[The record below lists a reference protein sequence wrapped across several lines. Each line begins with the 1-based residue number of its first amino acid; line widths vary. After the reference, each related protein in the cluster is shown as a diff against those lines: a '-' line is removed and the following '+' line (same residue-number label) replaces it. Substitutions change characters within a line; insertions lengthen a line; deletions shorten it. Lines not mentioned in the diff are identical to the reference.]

1 MVEVFT
7 EASLKAWFR
16 ENVPQ
21 EFHACEADFISAMV
35 QPSAGPGGNQEKKI
49 GRSRDWLYDT
59 YPAAQVT
66 VGSHNIRLEELT
78 LGLIKT
84 ALCGGLAELL
94 IGNPVPVPTV
104 VASLCWFAK
113 DAGMYCSSLSAEEQ
127 SFYHFLVT
135 NFYSYSDRLNE
146 LFYPPAGSGFSLREA
161 LDRYV
166 AACLEK
172 DLSADPAGLREA
184 AEKAAQLLQKKDILC
199 EKENGSWRI
208 SF

>member
-84 ALCGGLAELL
+84 RCL
-94 IGNPVPVPTV
+94 
-104 VASLCWFAK
+104 SLRWWPAC
-113 DAGMYCSSLSAEEQ
+113 
-127 SFYHFLVT
+127 
-135 NFYSYSDRLNE
+135 
-146 LFYPPAGSGFSLREA
+146 AGSPKTPECIARPSPPRSRA
-161 LDRYV
+161 
-166 AACLEK
+166 
-172 DLSADPAGLREA
+172 ST
-184 AEKAAQLLQKKDILC
+184 I
-199 EKENGSWRI
+199 SWLPT
-208 SF
+208 STLTVTA